1 MAQEILL
8 TAEAYKKKY
17 DELEQLKTTG
27 RDEIAERIKEAR
39 SFGDLS
45 ENSEYDA
52 AKQEQ
57 SIVETEI
64 LQIEET
70 LRKAIIID
78 DDDITMDTVG
88 VGNSVTVHDLE
99 FDEKITYKIVGV
111 IESDPDNNEVSN
123 ESPIG
128 SGLMGKKKGD
138 IVTVQT
144 PGGEIK
150 MKILKI
156 S

>member
-1 MAQEILL
+1 MAELYI
-8 TAEAYKKKY
+8 TAEGKAEKEERLRYLKNEKRP
-17 DELEQLKTTG
+17 EVLEKLKVA
-27 RDEIAERIKEAR
+27 RD
-39 SFGDLS
+39 FGDLS

-57 SIVETEI
+57 SILETEI
-64 LQIEET
+64 AQIEET
-70 LRKAIIID
+70 LRKAVIIEN
-78 DDDITMDTVG
+78 DDITNDTVG
-88 VGNSVTVHDLE
+88 VGNSVTVHDLD

-128 SGLMGKKKGD
+128 SSLMGKKKGD
-138 IVTVQT
+138 TVTVQT

-156 S
+156 F